1 MRYFAE
7 VGGPQAVKELAK
19 KLVVAGGPGVSRA
32 LAQLGVPHMVAPS
45 GRPGPLAQ
53 YVANLAKEKAKDS
66 SDQRPG
72 A

>member
-1 MRYFAE
+1 
-7 VGGPQAVKELAK
+7 
-19 KLVVAGGPGVSRA
+19 
-32 LAQLGVPHMVAPS
+32 VAPS
-45 GRPGPLAQ
+45 GRLGPLAQ